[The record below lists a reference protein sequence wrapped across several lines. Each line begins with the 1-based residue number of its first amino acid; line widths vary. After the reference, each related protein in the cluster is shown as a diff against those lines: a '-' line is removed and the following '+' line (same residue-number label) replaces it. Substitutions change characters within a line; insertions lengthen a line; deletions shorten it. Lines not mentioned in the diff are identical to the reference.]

1 MIFKFDLLVWL
12 CVKLALSF
20 WLFENM
26 TLRRLSVHGR
36 EEEAGEWR
44 KLHDE
49 EFKKTYA
56 SPNTEVN
63 KLRRMGLQLD
73 LVKTRS
79 FTRIMDSKHERKRP
93 RGRTVY
99 VQNTFPLL
107 FCNRQRGL

>member
-1 MIFKFDLLVWL
+1 VFVCETRSLILTV
-12 CVKLALSF
+12 
-20 WLFENM
+20 FENRL
-26 TLRRLSVHGR
+26 LRRMSAHGR
-36 EEEAGEWR
+36 GEEAEEWR

-49 EFKKTYA
+49 EFKNAYA
-56 SPNTEVN
+56 SPNTEVT

-79 FTRIMDSKHERKRP
+79 FIRIMDSKHERKRP

-107 FCNRQRGL
+107 SCSTQRGL